1 MRRSW
6 IDRDLAARR
15 ALVIEISSKIEFHAS
30 KQALLGIFKLMP
42 PTSDLLIESE
52 IISVRRTEQVNQKLD
67 LHVQNRRKNTLSK
80 KRLNQ

>member
-1 MRRSW
+1 
-6 IDRDLAARR
+6 
-15 ALVIEISSKIEFHAS
+15 
-30 KQALLGIFKLMP
+30 MP

-80 KRLNQ
+80 KRLNQQNRIPCMAVSCV